1 MEYHRIIISADE
13 AIKNNNIPQAVD
25 LLKDALKENPLSVEA
40 SYKLGLLNFKLG
52 DLEKSITYLKKTIS
66 LNPKFASAY
75 SSLGVIYFR
84 LKNKNLALE
93 NYLKSIELDPKNFL
107 TNYNLGNYFLFYDD
121 LENSEKYFLKSIDLQ
136 PKNFYPYNNL
146 FQIYDRS
153 NNLKKLD
160 QIIKKILNSFD
171 RTSDVLFL
179 EGIYEFRKKNY
190 KKTIKI
196 FEDLNF
202 DENKTQRN
210 TLKANILAK
219 SYDYI
224 GEYSKAFKYFTIAN
238 NIMEQST
245 KDKFDKKKY
254 IDLVKT
260 KLNFFS
266 NNSFKINTNIEI
278 YDQHIDPVFL
288 IGFPRSGTTL
298 LDTILRS
305 HKSINVIEEKSL
317 VDDLIKDFNKII
329 NNNFSNLNLIT
340 NDKIKELRN
349 SYFNKREVLCG
360 FEKKIVYVDK
370 MPLNIIYVAELNKIF
385 PKAKFI
391 LALRNPY
398 DVVLSC
404 FMQPFIPNDAMS
416 NFYNL
421 KDSTDLYDLIMELW
435 KKYNQILTLNTH
447 TVKYES
453 VVNYFDDTIKEL
465 INFLN
470 IEWSNELKNFYLTA
484 QKRGII
490 HTPSYDQVNQPLYKQ
505 SILKWKNYSG
515 QFLETKA
522 KLSKWAEIFKY

>member
-1 MEYHRIIISADE
+1 MEYNRIIISANE
-13 AIKNNNIPQAVD
+13 ALKNNNIPLAID
-25 LLKDALKENPLSVEA
+25 LFQEALKENPLSFDI
-40 SYKLGLLNFKLG
+40 SYNLGLLNFKLG
-52 DLEKSITYLKKTIS
+52 DLEKSIKYFKKTIS
-66 LNPKFASAY
+66 LNPKFSSAY

-93 NYLKSIELDPKNFL
+93 NYLKSVNLDPKNFL
-107 TNYNLGNYFLFYDD
+107 TNYNLGNYYLFYGD
-121 LENSEKYFLKSIDLQ
+121 LKNSEKYFLKSIDLQ

-153 NNLKKLD
+153 NDLKKLE
-160 QIIKKILNSFD
+160 QIIKKILNFFD
-171 RTSDVLFL
+171 KTPDVLFL

-190 KKTIKI
+190 KKTVKI

-202 DENKTQRN
+202 DENKIQRN
-210 TLKANILAK
+210 TLKTNILAK

-224 GEYSKAFKYFTIAN
+224 GEYSKAFEYFTIAN
-238 NIMEQST
+238 DIMEKST
-245 KDKFDKKKY
+245 KDKFDKNKY
-254 IDLVKT
+254 VDLVKK

-266 NNSFKINTNIEI
+266 NNLFKPSVNTEI
-278 YDQHIDPVFL
+278 YDEYIDPVFL

-305 HKSINVIEEKSL
+305 HKSINVIEEQSL
-317 VDDLIKDFNKII
+317 VDNLINDL
-329 NNNFSNLNLIT
+329 NNNMKANFSNLNLIT
-340 NDKIKELRN
+340 SDKVKELRN
-349 SYFNKREVLCG
+349 SYFKKREDLVG
-360 FEKKIVYVDK
+360 YEKKIIYIDK
-370 MPLNIIYVAELNKIF
+370 MPLNIINVVELNKIF
-385 PKAKFI
+385 PNAKFI

-421 KDSTDLYDLIMELW
+421 KDSADLYDLIMELW

-453 VVNYFDDTIKEL
+453 VVNYFDDTMKEL

-470 IEWSNELKNFYLTA
+470 IEWSDELKNFHLTA

-505 SILKWKNYSG
+505 SILKWKNYSD
-515 QFLETKA
+515 QFLETNA